1 MSPKR
6 SDVFKAGRR
15 EAILAAAMRLFVAQG
30 YDRTTMREIATEAGV
45 STGAIYV
52 YFHTKAEILDATC
65 LERSARERTELRE
78 ALANL
83 PPGVDPLTAGLSIV
97 MQPYLTA
104 TAAERQERE
113 RLSLMMLY
121 EATRE
126 PAFAASM
133 REICGS
139 WRSLTETILHEEQS
153 AGRIAADLDLEALSD
168 VLMALP
174 FGLEIVELLGGKDFD
189 WSAIIRT
196 LARVLW
202 PGMATWPALREAVAT
217 GAVPAEVLASA
228 DSSG

>member
-1 MSPKR
+1 MPKR
-6 SDVFKAGRR
+6 SEHFKADRR
-15 EAILAAAMRLFVAQG
+15 EEILAAATRCFLARG

-78 ALANL
+78 ALAHL
-83 PPGVDPLTAGLSIV
+83 PPGVDPLTAGLSV
-97 MQPYLTA
+97 VLQPYLAA

-139 WRSLTETILHEEQS
+139 WRSLTEAILREEQS
-153 AGRIAADLDLEALSD
+153 AGRIAADLDLDALAD

-174 FGLEIVELLGGKDFD
+174 FGLEIVELLGGKEFD

-196 LARVLW
+196 LSRVLW
-202 PGMATWPALREAVAT
+202 PGMATVAALRDAVAA
-217 GAVPAEVLASA
+217 GAVPADVLAGA
-228 DSSG
+228 HGSG